1 MALQVE
7 QRLDHAHM
15 ALVDGDVKR
24 RLSPLVAGVLREE
37 EGEKRFSGNLIRI
50 KRVG

>member
-7 QRLDHAHM
+7 QRLDHAHV
-15 ALVDGDVKR
+15 ALVDGDVER

-37 EGEKRFSGNLIRI
+37 EERI
-50 KRVG
+50 DIVTVEC